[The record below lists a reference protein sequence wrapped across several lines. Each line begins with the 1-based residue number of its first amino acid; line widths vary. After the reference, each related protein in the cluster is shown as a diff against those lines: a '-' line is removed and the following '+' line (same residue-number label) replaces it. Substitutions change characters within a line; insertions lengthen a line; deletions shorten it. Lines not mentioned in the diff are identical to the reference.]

1 MNGTACGSGVPV
13 PVVRITGAK
22 STCHLSPESHCT
34 VLSHPVPG
42 AQDPEFPEG
51 LRLLPAQGGHL
62 VCSRVHCPQS
72 RARLVLVPW
81 PRRGDSCGDC
91 KWGAP
96 HRHKAQ
102 CGVVVGQPLAH
113 SPQSAGRGHSLVAWE
128 GTIVASAGRGYAD
141 TLTSLRAMALPGAS
155 SPRSRAAGAAWDSPV
170 APCSPLGPRPWD
182 RICWMVL
189 RRLGCSRPWVW

>member
-1 MNGTACGSGVPV
+1 MGLPV
-13 PVVRITGAK
+13 GLASQCPWLGFPGPK
-22 STCHLSPESHCT
+22 STCRLSPESHCT

-51 LRLLPAQGGHL
+51 LRLFPAQGGHL
-62 VCSRVHCPQS
+62 VCSCVRCPQR
-72 RARLVLVPW
+72 RALLVLVPW
-81 PRRGDSCGDC
+81 PQKGDSCGDC
-91 KWGAP
+91 KWGGP

-102 CGVVVGQPLAH
+102 CGVVAGQRAH
-113 SPQSAGRGHSLVAWE
+113 GPQSAGRGHSLVAWE

-155 SPRSRAAGAAWDSPV
+155 SPRSRAAGAAWASPV
-170 APCSPLGPRPWD
+170 APCSPPGPRPWD